1 MGFMKDDGTLSLLDK
16 KMDDLRKHFLDA
28 ASSASNRNKEQ
39 CGTRLLA
46 TKESLGFLIS
56 FDLANEDSDA
66 KIKFPNGEIITSC
79 DKEVKKNL
87 NMAVIKACLDNKM
100 KKKAMLLRSF
110 AKDNVPLS
118 SSHEKMHELR
128 KHFLNTALPLAQN
141 RYKKQSVNHLSTT
154 KENLIFRIS
163 FDPANGEIETKIKFP
178 NGKTVTSYNEEV
190 QKHLIRALI
199 KTCLD
204 NKMKKK
210 AMLLRSFVKDNATLS
225 LDEKRDELQ
234 KHFLDV
240 ASSSAPNRN
249 KKQSSRLRKKLAV
262 TRSNEVVDFE
272 TVDDF
277 VNVH

>member
-1 MGFMKDDGTLSLLDK
+1 MG
-16 KMDDLRKHFLDA
+16 
-28 ASSASNRNKEQ
+28 
-39 CGTRLLA
+39 
-46 TKESLGFLIS
+46 
-56 FDLANEDSDA
+56 
-66 KIKFPNGEIITSC
+66 
-79 DKEVKKNL
+79 
-87 NMAVIKACLDNKM
+87 
-100 KKKAMLLRSF
+100 
-110 AKDNVPLS
+110 
-118 SSHEKMHELR
+118 
-128 KHFLNTALPLAQN
+128 
-141 RYKKQSVNHLSTT
+141 
-154 KENLIFRIS
+154 
-163 FDPANGEIETKIKFP
+163 FDPANGDIVTRIEFP
-178 NGKTVTSYNEEV
+178 NGKTVTSEKEEV
-190 QKHLIRALI
+190 KKHLIRAVI

-249 KKQSSRLRKKLAV
+249 KKQSSRRRKKLAV